1 MMRRILFSVVG
12 QSVLLLGCFQ
22 IPCAAWAY
30 VNPGGGLDSWSPSS
44 SLSSMTGSLRG
55 GSGRAFSAGLRM
67 AMSND
72 GGLPLGEEPE
82 GTRVEEALRVTTRQ
96 IKALQRLVDSFQDV
110 PPADQPPVFPPA
122 EVRLPVATRESVEGD
137 KAQVLELNAKYYD
150 DLNGRDVK
158 SILSLWKEDGAV
170 QMYANEDRVIR
181 GLEEIDKHMDSRFKN
196 PWATNKHKERMDV
209 TKEDERVF
217 LRGINALVTNK
228 EMWVNPI
235 SKEKLIM
242 FSTKIWQKSNGEW
255 RLVHVHSGDGSQVEV
270 HPNGQMKLSEGSRG
284 VGQQQLFPSSSSG
297 GAGGRQ
303 EAGQSQLGSVLG
315 GLLGGGSGG
324 LGGIVPGES
333 GFTADGREYRTI
345 MTPEGYRIIVGSGQ
359 AQGGLLG
366 AGSGQGRSGQ
376 ETKEALLKALIQDL
390 SKNGKQEVIPL
401 QLGARGG
408 RGGGGGELFSGS
420 LDGGRGRRGGGD
432 GANDGL
438 EDLGRKTVDAVRQLC
453 HEGRL
458 TVTQKQKLIFS
469 VIRSTKQEEVSQVEM
484 AYDLLVENA
493 LAGEDSALEEFADQ
507 CVLLCAAG
515 GAASS
520 LVYDETGQEEGE
532 DGVDE

>member
-1 MMRRILFSVVG
+1 M
-12 QSVLLLGCFQ
+12 
-22 IPCAAWAY
+22 
-30 VNPGGGLDSWSPSS
+30 
-44 SLSSMTGSLRG
+44 
-55 GSGRAFSAGLRM
+55 
-67 AMSND
+67 
-72 GGLPLGEEPE
+72 
-82 GTRVEEALRVTTRQ
+82 
-96 IKALQRLVDSFQDV
+96 
-110 PPADQPPVFPPA
+110 
-122 EVRLPVATRESVEGD
+122 
-137 KAQVLELNAKYYD
+137 
-150 DLNGRDVK
+150 
-158 SILSLWKEDGAV
+158 
-170 QMYANEDRVIR
+170 
-181 GLEEIDKHMDSRFKN
+181 
-196 PWATNKHKERMDV
+196 
-209 TKEDERVF
+209 
-217 LRGINALVTNK
+217 
-228 EMWVNPI
+228 
-235 SKEKLIM
+235 
-242 FSTKIWQKSNGEW
+242 
-255 RLVHVHSGDGSQVEV
+255 
-270 HPNGQMKLSEGSRG
+270 
-284 VGQQQLFPSSSSG
+284 
-297 GAGGRQ
+297 
-303 EAGQSQLGSVLG
+303 G

-520 LVYDETGQEEGE
+520 LVYDEAGPEEGE
-532 DGVDE
+532 DGIDE